1 MGTAF
6 SGHLDEVVRAARARS
21 GVPGVAAGLAVDG
34 RVELVADGVLGLG
47 GGEPVRPE
55 TPFRVASISK
65 WFTASLAAL
74 CVDLDAP
81 LAGEASASAL
91 LSHTAGL
98 RCESAEPLPA
108 VARGLWSYSNAGYWA
123 VGDACAAAC
132 GAPFAAAM
140 RARVLAPLGLGASGY
155 EEPAR
160 PARGH
165 VQEGETGH
173 REVPKDAY
181 PVARRPSGG
190 LWSTVGDLLHFGAHQ
205 LGGPGP
211 LGDEAL
217 AALRRP
223 RAEALGAAYAHG
235 FWSRELAGGRVALDH
250 EGSVGGYQ
258 SLLLL
263 VPAERLALAVLTNS
277 WRGSGLIRRVVR
289 DLGLV
294 PASPDPP
301 THGGD
306 VSGHAGHYALD
317 GAEADVEVVGG
328 VLRVREA
335 ETDPATGV
343 RIAAPVWPAEPL
355 GGGVYGFAGGLLMGH
370 RIDFPRPDVAR
381 VGWVALPRAET

>member
-6 SGHLDEVVRAARARS
+6 SGHLGEVVRAARERHAASPAWR
-21 GVPGVAAGLAVDG
+21 PGLSVDG

-47 GGEPVRPE
+47 GGEPVRPD

-74 CVDLDAP
+74 CLDLDAP

-98 RCESAEPLPA
+98 RCESAEPLPE

-123 VGDACAAAC
+123 VGEACAAAC
-132 GAPFAAAM
+132 GAPFAEAM
-140 RARVLAPLGLGASGY
+140 RARVLAPLELEASGY

-173 REVPKDAY
+173 REVPEDAY

-190 LWSTVGDLLHFGAHQ
+190 LWSTVGDLLRFAAHQ

-223 RAEALGAAYAHG
+223 RRRRSARRTRTASGSASSRAAA
-235 FWSRELAGGRVALDH
+235 SRSTTKARSAATSRFCCSCRRN
-250 EGSVGGYQ
+250 GSR
-258 SLLLL
+258 S
-263 VPAERLALAVLTNS
+263 RC
-277 WRGSGLIRRVVR
+277 
-289 DLGLV
+289 
-294 PASPDPP
+294 
-301 THGGD
+301 
-306 VSGHAGHYALD
+306 
-317 GAEADVEVVGG
+317 
-328 VLRVREA
+328 
-335 ETDPATGV
+335 
-343 RIAAPVWPAEPL
+343 
-355 GGGVYGFAGGLLMGH
+355 
-370 RIDFPRPDVAR
+370 
-381 VGWVALPRAET
+381 